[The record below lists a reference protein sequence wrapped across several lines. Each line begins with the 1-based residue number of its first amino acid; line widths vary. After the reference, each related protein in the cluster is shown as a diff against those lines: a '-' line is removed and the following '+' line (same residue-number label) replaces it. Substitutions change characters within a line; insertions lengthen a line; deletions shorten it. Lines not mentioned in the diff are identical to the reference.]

1 MNYSLSIKQLIRLVF
16 FTVLFAGIF
25 SPVQSQISKHVY
37 EDNRIL
43 SPEKKGELALE
54 VDNITFFKN
63 NEYDG
68 NIMKGYT
75 LPGFWINGKATY
87 QPLANIKLEAGLHTL
102 YYYGTKRYP
111 AYAYLDI
118 AKWNPDSYQS
128 GIRLLPF
135 FRAHIALSNHFDLIL
150 GNIYGGA
157 NHRLIEPLY
166 NPELNLTADPES
178 GAQILY
184 KSKYFDADMWVN
196 WESFIFREDTH
207 QEAFT
212 FGFSSRIK
220 YNNPQ
225 SEFHFYTPVQVL
237 AQHRGGE
244 IDTIQTSS
252 VHTLMNAAVGVGME
266 WTPNYRIL
274 KKVTAELN
282 AMGYYQQAGKL
293 WPVDDGAAWHVSLA
307 ADLSDFRVKAGY
319 WKGKDFISLFGIP
332 YYGAVSTVDEKHVYN
347 NPSTIYAGLE
357 YSRTFGKGYVLGVDV
372 DFYKPKASDISHKT
386 AFSAGI
392 YLRINPSFLLKKY

>member
-1 MNYSLSIKQLIRLVF
+1 MNNFLPIKRFVFFLTLSISLTIPD
-16 FTVLFAGIF
+16 F
-25 SPVQSQISKHVY
+25 SAISQISTQVY
-37 EDNRIL
+37 EDNRTISPDNKGAL
-43 SPEKKGELALE
+43 SVEI
-54 VDNITFFKN
+54 DNITFFKN

-75 LPGFWINGKATY
+75 LPGFWLNGKATY
-87 QPLANIKLEAGLHTL
+87 QPLTNVKLEAGIHTR
-102 YYYGTKRYP
+102 YYHGTKQYP
-111 AYAYLDI
+111 AYAYQDI

-135 FRAHIALSNHFDLIL
+135 FRAHVVLSEHFDIIM

-184 KSKYFDADMWVN
+184 NSRFFDADLWVN
-196 WESFIFREDTH
+196 WQSFIFKNDTH

-212 FGFSSRIK
+212 FGFASRIK

-225 SEFHFYTPVQVL
+225 STVHFYSPIQLL

-244 IDTIQTSS
+244 IDTLTVGSVQTM
-252 VHTLMNAAVGVGME
+252 TNAAIGVGMV
-266 WTPNYRIL
+266 WHTNYGVL
-274 KKVTAELN
+274 KNVTLELN
-282 AMGYYQQAGKL
+282 KLGYYQQAGKL
-293 WPVDDGAAWHVSLA
+293 WPLDNGSAWHASLA
-307 ADLSDFRVKAGY
+307 AELNNFRVKTGY
-319 WKGKDFISLFGIP
+319 WKGNDFISLFGIP
-332 YYGAVSTVDEKHVYN
+332 YYGVVSTTEEGRVYS
-347 NPSTIYAGLE
+347 NPSTIYAGFE
-357 YSRTFGKGYVLGVDV
+357 YTRTFGKGYALGVDV
-372 DFYKPKASDISHKT
+372 DFFKPKVSDVKQNT